1 MNHFVPKIFLVLAI
15 LATSASCDQD
25 VGKGSPCESDF
36 DQKALFQNV
45 ADNVIIPGYSAFDS
59 QVIAL
64 QTAAEAFFQNPSLS
78 LLNDLR
84 SQFKLAYFQWQQVAQ
99 YEFGPAEQQ
108 MLRFRFNNFPLD
120 VSALEAK
127 VAAGDISLDNPE
139 AFDKGFPALDY
150 LMYGLVDTDEGIVA
164 KLTDPVQEGYRAYL
178 SAIIDDMAGRVHSVL
193 QAWQQGGYRQVF
205 IENTGTAAGTSL
217 SLLINN
223 LNEYYEAIRRDKI
236 GLPVGVLTLGFTNPG
251 KVEALYS
258 GISLELAREAILA
271 AEQLYLGNSFSGT
284 DGLGLDDY
292 LMAVGAVQEGQSLD
306 AAIKNQFSKA
316 INALGQIPGPLSTA
330 VEDSNETVVA
340 AYNEI
345 TRQVVNIKT
354 DMPSLLC
361 VAITYVDNPSDSD

>member
-1 MNHFVPKIFLVLAI
+1 MNNFIPKIFLAFVI
-15 LATSASCDQD
+15 LATAAACDKD
-25 VGKGSPCESDF
+25 GGKGSPCESDF
-36 DQKALFQNV
+36 DQKTLFQNV

-64 QTAAEAFFQNPSLS
+64 KTTAKDFFQNPSIP

-84 SQFKLAYFQWQQVAQ
+84 SQFKLAYLQWQQVAQ
-99 YEFGPAEQQ
+99 YEFGPAEEQ
-108 MLRFRFNNFPLD
+108 MLRFRLNNFPLD

-127 VAAGDISLDNPE
+127 VAAGDISLDDPE

-150 LMYGLVDTDEGIVA
+150 LLYGLADTDEEIVA
-164 KLTDPVQEGYRAYL
+164 KLTGPVQDDYRAYL
-178 SAIIDDMAGRVHSVL
+178 SAIVDDMAGRVHLVS
-193 QAWQQGGYRQVF
+193 QAWQQGGYRQAF

-223 LNEYYEAIRRDKI
+223 LNEHYEAIRRDKI
-236 GLPVGVLTLGFTNPG
+236 GLPVGVLTLGFTNPD

-258 GISLELAREAILA
+258 GISLDLARAAILA

-284 DGLGLDDY
+284 DGPGLDDY
-292 LMAVGAVQEGQSLD
+292 LMAVGAAKEGQSLD
-306 AAIKNQFSKA
+306 IAIKNQFSKA
-316 INALGQIPGPLSTA
+316 INALAQIPGPLSTA
-330 VEDSNETVVA
+330 VQDSNETVVA

-345 TRQVVNIKT
+345 TKQVVNIKT
-354 DMPSLLC
+354 DMPSVLC